1 LAKHKS
7 QIHQLEALLLG
18 QAGLLNEK
26 FKDEYPLLLQKEY
39 QFLKEKYSL
48 KPIKLPVHFLR
59 MRPGNFPTIRL
70 AQLAALIK
78 ESAHLFSRIK
88 EAETV
93 VDVKKMFD
101 VTANDYWLYH
111 YKFDKAAAYRKK
123 IWAAA

>member
-26 FKDEYPLLLQKEY
+26 FNDEYPLLLQKEY